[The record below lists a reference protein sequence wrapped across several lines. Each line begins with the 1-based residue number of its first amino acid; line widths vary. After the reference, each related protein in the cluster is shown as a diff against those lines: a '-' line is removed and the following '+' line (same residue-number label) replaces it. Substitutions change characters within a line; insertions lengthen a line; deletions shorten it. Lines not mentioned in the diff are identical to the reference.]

1 MSMTSV
7 EGILLVVGGYL
18 VGSIPTGVILAR
30 LFSATD
36 IRREGSG
43 NIGAT
48 NVYRVLGAKLGVIT
62 LVGDVLKGVVPVI
75 LTRFFMGD
83 DVWIA
88 SVALSTFL
96 GHLYPLFLRFRG
108 GKGVATALG
117 IFMVITPLV
126 TAGAVIVFIVVV
138 MRWKYVSLG
147 SLAASASMPLFL
159 GAGGYSLVY
168 GGLSMMIGGFI
179 FYRHGDNIKR
189 LREGLEKKISKDS
202 KKGSFV

>member
-1 MSMTSV
+1 MSGISL
-7 EGILLVVGGYL
+7 EGILLVIAGYL

-36 IRREGSG
+36 IRRQGSG

-83 DVWIA
+83 DMWIA
-88 SVALSTFL
+88 AVAFSTFL

-117 IFMVITPLV
+117 IFMVIAPLV
-126 TAGAVIVFIVVV
+126 TACAVTVFIVVV
-138 MRWKYVSLG
+138 LRWKYVSLG

-159 GAGGYSLVY
+159 GVGGYAMVY
-168 GGLSMMIGGFI
+168 GGLSMMIGGLI
-179 FYRHGDNIKR
+179 FYRHGENIKR
-189 LREGLEKKISKDS
+189 MREGKEKKLSRVRNPDNR
-202 KKGSFV
+202 

>member
-1 MSMTSV
+1 MISV
-7 EGILLVVGGYL
+7 EGILLVAGGYL

-48 NVYRVLGAKLGVIT
+48 NVYRVLGAKLGVVT
-62 LVGDVLKGVVPVI
+62 LLGDVVKGAVPVM

-83 DVWIA
+83 EMWIA
-88 SVALSTFL
+88 SVALAAFL

-117 IFMVITPLV
+117 VFMVIAPLV

-159 GAGGYSLVY
+159 GAGGYSMVY
-168 GGLSMMIGGFI
+168 GGLSMMIGGLI

-189 LREGLEKKISKDS
+189 LREGKEKKLSRVKS
-202 KKGSFV
+202 ET

>member
-1 MSMTSV
+1 
-7 EGILLVVGGYL
+7 
-18 VGSIPTGVILAR
+18 
-30 LFSATD
+30 
-36 IRREGSG
+36 
-43 NIGAT
+43 
-48 NVYRVLGAKLGVIT
+48 LGAKLGVIT

>member
-1 MSMTSV
+1 MLSV
-7 EGILLVVGGYL
+7 EGMMLVVGGYL

-62 LVGDVLKGVVPVI
+62 LVGDVVKGMVPVI

-83 DVWIA
+83 EVWIA
-88 SVALSTFL
+88 SVALATFL

-117 IFMVITPLV
+117 VFMVIAPLV

-159 GAGGYSLVY
+159 GAGGYSMVY
-168 GGLSMMIGGFI
+168 GGLSMMIGGLI

-189 LREGLEKKISKDS
+189 LREGKEKKLSRVRNPDNR
-202 KKGSFV
+202 

>member
-1 MSMTSV
+1 MISV

-48 NVYRVLGAKLGVIT
+48 NVYRVLGAKLGAIT
-62 LVGDVLKGVVPVI
+62 LVGDVVKGVIPVI

-83 DVWIA
+83 EVWIA
-88 SVALSTFL
+88 SVAFAAFL

-117 IFMVITPLV
+117 IFMVIAPLV
-126 TAGAVIVFIVVV
+126 TAGAVVVFVVVV

-159 GAGGYSLVY
+159 GAGGYAMVY
-168 GGLSMMIGGFI
+168 GGLSMMIGGLI

-189 LREGLEKKISKDS
+189 LREGKEKKLSRVRNPDNR
-202 KKGSFV
+202 

>member
-1 MSMTSV
+1 MLSV

-62 LVGDVLKGVVPVI
+62 LVGDVVKGMVPVI

-117 IFMVITPLV
+117 IFMVIAPLV

-138 MRWKYVSLG
+138 VRWKYVSLG

-159 GAGGYSLVY
+159 GAGGYSMVY
-168 GGLSMMIGGFI
+168 GGLSMMIGGLI

>member
-96 GHLYPLFLRFRG
+96 GHLYPLFLGFHG

-117 IFMVITPLV
+117 IFIVISPLV
-126 TAGAVIVFIVVV
+126 TAGGVIVFVVVV

-159 GAGGYSLVY
+159 VIGEYAVVY
-168 GGLSMMIGGFI
+168 GALGLMIGCLI

-189 LREGLEKKISKDS
+189 LRDGKEKKLSRVRNP
-202 KKGSFV
+202 G

>member
-1 MSMTSV
+1 MSMLSV

-62 LVGDVLKGVVPVI
+62 LVGDVVKGMVPVI

-83 DVWIA
+83 EVWIA
-88 SVALSTFL
+88 SVALATFL

-117 IFMVITPLV
+117 VFMVIAPLV

-159 GAGGYSLVY
+159 GAGGYSMVY
-168 GGLSMMIGGFI
+168 GGLSMMIGGLI

-189 LREGLEKKISKDS
+189 LREGKEKKLSRVRNQDNR
-202 KKGSFV
+202 

>member
-1 MSMTSV
+1 MSELSV
-7 EGILLVVGGYL
+7 EGILLVVGGYI

-62 LVGDVLKGVVPVI
+62 LVGDVVKGVVPVI
-75 LTRFFMGD
+75 LARFFMAD

-88 SVALSTFL
+88 SVALATFL

-117 IFMVITPLV
+117 IFMVISPLV

-138 MRWKYVSLG
+138 VKWKYVSLG

-159 GAGGYSLVY
+159 GIGGYAVVY
-168 GGLSMMIGGFI
+168 GALSLMIGCLI

-189 LREGLEKKISKDS
+189 LREGKEKKLSRVRNRDTA
-202 KKGSFV
+202 

>member
-1 MSMTSV
+1 MISV

-30 LFSATD
+30 LFSETD

-62 LVGDVLKGVVPVI
+62 LAGDVLKGVVPVI
-75 LTRFFMGD
+75 MTRFFLGD

-88 SVALSTFL
+88 SVAFSTFL

-117 IFMVITPLV
+117 IFMVIAPLA
-126 TAGAVIVFIVVV
+126 TAGAVIVFMVVV

-159 GAGGYSLVY
+159 GVGGYPVAY
-168 GGLSMMIGGFI
+168 GGLSLMIGALI
-179 FYRHGDNIKR
+179 FYRHGENIKR
-189 LREGLEKKISKDS
+189 LREGKEKKLSRVKNPDTP
-202 KKGSFV
+202 

>member
-1 MSMTSV
+1 MISV

-62 LVGDVLKGVVPVI
+62 LVGDVVKGVVPVI

-83 DVWIA
+83 EVWIA

-117 IFMVITPLV
+117 IFMVIAPLV

-159 GAGGYSLVY
+159 GAGGYSMVY

>member
-1 MSMTSV
+1 
-7 EGILLVVGGYL
+7 LVVGGYL

-30 LFSATD
+30 LFSETD

-62 LVGDVLKGVVPVI
+62 LAGDVLKGVVPVI
-75 LTRFFMGD
+75 MTRFFLGD

-88 SVALSTFL
+88 SVAFSTFL

-117 IFMVITPLV
+117 IFMVIAPLA
-126 TAGAVIVFIVVV
+126 TAGAVIVFMVVV

-159 GAGGYSLVY
+159 GVGGYPVAY
-168 GGLSMMIGGFI
+168 GGLSLMIGALI
-179 FYRHGDNIKR
+179 FYRHGENIKR
-189 LREGLEKKISKDS
+189 LREGNEKKLSRVKNPDTP
-202 KKGSFV
+202 

>member
-1 MSMTSV
+1 
-7 EGILLVVGGYL
+7 
-18 VGSIPTGVILAR
+18 
-30 LFSATD
+30 
-36 IRREGSG
+36 
-43 NIGAT
+43 
-48 NVYRVLGAKLGVIT
+48 LGAKLGALT

-83 DVWIA
+83 EVWIA
-88 SVALSTFL
+88 SVAFAAFL

-117 IFMVITPLV
+117 IFMVIAPLGA
-126 TAGAVIVFIVVV
+126 AGAVIVFIVVV

-159 GAGGYSLVY
+159 GSGGYAMVY
-168 GGLSMMIGGFI
+168 GGLSMMIGGLI

-189 LREGLEKKISKDS
+189 LREGKEKKLSRVRKPDNR
-202 KKGSFV
+202 

>member
-1 MSMTSV
+1 MISV

-62 LVGDVLKGVVPVI
+62 LVGDVVKGVVPVI

-83 DVWIA
+83 EVWIA
-88 SVALSTFL
+88 SVAFSTFL

-117 IFMVITPLV
+117 IFMVIAPLV

-159 GAGGYSLVY
+159 GVGGYAMVY
-168 GGLSMMIGGFI
+168 GGLSMMIGGLI

-189 LREGLEKKISKDS
+189 LWEGKEKKLSRVRNPDNR
-202 KKGSFV
+202 

>member
-1 MSMTSV
+1 MISV

-62 LVGDVLKGVVPVI
+62 LVGDVVKGMVPVI

-83 DVWIA
+83 EVWIA
-88 SVALSTFL
+88 SVALATFL

-117 IFMVITPLV
+117 VFMVIAPLV

-159 GAGGYSLVY
+159 GAGGYSMVY
-168 GGLSMMIGGFI
+168 GGLSMMIGGLI
-179 FYRHGDNIKR
+179 FYRHGGNIKR
-189 LREGLEKKISKDS
+189 LREGKEKKLSRVRNPDNR
-202 KKGSFV
+202 